1 MIMPSPFDLSE
12 DPIKP
17 VARFPVEPKHK
28 MLGKESA
35 YQSSFRGILRY
46 TGSSIISWGVPNAGK
61 RGYKAQASARAE
73 GITAGVFDE
82 HYVWNHGIA
91 FLEWKSGDGSLSNA
105 QIDWGNAMVDR
116 GFRVACVRTPE
127 FALALFL
134 EWGAPI
140 KSINNEGN

>member
-1 MIMPSPFDLSE
+1 MALTPFDDWEVDL
-12 DPIKP
+12 KP
-17 VARFPVEPKHK
+17 VPRFPVEPKHK
-28 MLGKESA
+28 MPGKEA
-35 YQSSFRGILRY
+35 EYQSTFRGLLRY
-46 TGSSIISWGVPNAGK
+46 AGPGIVSWGVPNAGK
-61 RGYKAQASARAE
+61 RGFKAQAQVKKE

-82 HYVWNHGIA
+82 HYAWNHGIA
-91 FLEWKSGDGSLSNA
+91 FLEWKDSRGNLSDA

-134 EWGAPI
+134 EWGAPV